1 MEDYAVEVFVNLE
14 DNTYYFN
21 RFYMDDMAIFDV
33 YMWSNFAVL
42 VGDDAH
48 RVIFHSVYG
57 GLASFVI

>member
-1 MEDYAVEVFVNLE
+1 MSMEDYAVEVFINFA

-33 YMWSNFAVL
+33 YMWDNFAVL

-48 RVIFHSVYG
+48 RVIFHSVYEG
-57 GLASFVI
+57 